1 MRFAAPH
8 SWIAPVCLTLGL
20 LAVVWVVLAFRSQRR
35 YLSKALRATGVVQS
49 LRAERMERTTMYFPV
64 ITFTTAAGA
73 TVTAESKTSKSGGL
87 PIGKSIAILYDPA
100 HPDNMEIDS
109 FWSRWL
115 LVIAAA
121 FFALVLFLIGL
132 GTMISSSPKPLG

>member
-1 MRFAAPH
+1 MRSVAPH
-8 SWIAPVCLTLGL
+8 SWVAPVCLTLGL

-35 YLSKALRATGVVQS
+35 YLRKALRATGVVQS

-73 TVTAESKTSKSGGL
+73 TVTAESKTSKSSGY
-87 PIGKSIAILYDPA
+87 PIGKSIAVLYDPA

-109 FWSRWL
+109 FLSRWVVVIVAISFAVIL
-115 LVIAAA
+115 LFIGIAA
-121 FFALVLFLIGL
+121 LV
-132 GTMISSSPKPLG
+132 SPS

>member
-35 YLSKALRATGVVQS
+35 YLSKALRVTGVVQS

-73 TVTAESKTSKSGGL
+73 TVTAESKTSKSSGL
-87 PIGKSIAILYDPA
+87 PIGKSIPILYDPA

-109 FWSRWL
+109 FWSRWVVVAVAASFAVIL
-115 LVIAAA
+115 LFIGIAA
-121 FFALVLFLIGL
+121 LF
-132 GTMISSSPKPLG
+132 SPR